1 MAESHTLKYG
11 ENPQQQAVVLLD
23 AKSRDPLALKAFKS
37 PQGEPVSA
45 HIGEMGWVN
54 LTDLDRGLDAL
65 VHIAAAFEV
74 NTSAV
79 PMVALLIEHGNVAG
93 GAVGSDDNVLVT
105 AIASNYKAAF
115 GSFLVTNAPI
125 TRYAAMSMREAMVA
139 RRPFSGIAAP
149 SIDPAGSAF
158 FKRKKG
164 RCHMLVNPALSKL
177 GKGSLQ
183 KSEAS
188 RTIRGATLMQTP
200 NMFIPHFPK
209 TWKPQLI
216 ADMCLAWGVCA
227 AGDSN
232 TITIAKNGLLL
243 ANATGQPERAAACE
257 LAITQARRTGRMS
270 ALTGAAAVSDSYF
283 AFADAFDILAR
294 RKVAAVFATSGSIHD
309 KEVAEHAKAFD
320 VIFHTVPDAKG
331 RIFAGH

>member
-11 ENPQQQAVVLLD
+11 ENPQQQAVVMLD
-23 AKSRDPLALKAFKS
+23 TKSRDPLALSAFKS

-65 VHIAAAFEV
+65 VGIAAAFEE
-74 NTSAV
+74 NTGAV
-79 PMVALLIEHGNVAG
+79 PMIALLIEHGDVAG
-93 GAVGSDDNVLVT
+93 GAVGPDDQVLLH

-115 GSFLVTNAPI
+115 GSFLVTNAPV
-125 TRYAAMSMREAMVA
+125 TRFAAMAMREAMVA
-139 RRPFSGIAAP
+139 RRPFSAIAAP
-149 SIDPAGSAF
+149 SIDAAGSAF

-164 RCHMLVNPALSKL
+164 RCHLLANPALAKIGKASLSKA
-177 GKGSLQ
+177 
-183 KSEAS
+183 EVS
-188 RTIRGATLMQTP
+188 RTIRGATLTQTP
-200 NMFIPHFPK
+200 NTFVPTFPK
-209 TWKPQLI
+209 TWKPQLV

-227 AGDSN
+227 ASDSN
-232 TITIAKNGLLL
+232 TITIAKNGLLI

-257 LAITQARRTGRMS
+257 LAITQAKRTGR
-270 ALTGAAAVSDSYF
+270 AAALKDAAVVSDSYF

-294 RKVAAVFATSGSIHD
+294 KKVAAVFATSGSVHD
-309 KEVAEHAKAFD
+309 KEVAEHAKEFD